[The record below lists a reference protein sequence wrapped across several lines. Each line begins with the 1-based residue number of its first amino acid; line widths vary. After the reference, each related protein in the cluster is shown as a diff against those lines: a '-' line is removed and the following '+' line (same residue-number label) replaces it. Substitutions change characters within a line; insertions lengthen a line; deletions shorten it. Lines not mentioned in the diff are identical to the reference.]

1 MTEAQSST
9 RLIWRLRLAES
20 GVQLQPLL
28 QSAGPDGWGR
38 GRACALA
45 GLLQEQVGAVRPHD
59 LPLLKPLLALW
70 QAHDG
75 DAGLIDAAPLLP
87 ALVDHPLL
95 FDADAP
101 ARRIRVEAGQPALQM
116 ERVGAELR
124 LKLLP
129 EGLAGCG
136 GVLWRRPQ
144 PERLLV
150 YQLTD
155 ELKALADLVGHGLTV
170 PWQARQRVL
179 EAIRDVAPGL
189 PLVDASPQFDAALP
203 SEAADATLYAL
214 LTRQPEGL
222 RLQLKVKPHPAA
234 AWSAPGRG
242 AAGLVLDV
250 DGEYRQFIRDL
261 ADEAA
266 RLRALREACP
276 AIGRGQRDGDGWLF
290 SDQHSALSLLAQL
303 QAAGEERV
311 ACLWPHGDKIRLAAA
326 DGMPQLKLKV
336 KRRGGWLQADGELE
350 LDDGRILTLRHLL
363 AALANQKGKY
373 LQLSDGDWLALSG
386 SLGERLGELARM
398 VDHAGP
404 DGLAISPLAGPRL
417 QALGEEAGQ
426 FDGDDGW
433 QRQAA
438 RWREAA
444 VFDPQVPATLNATL
458 RPYQLQGF
466 AWMARLAHWGMGAC
480 LADDMGLGKTVQ
492 TLSLLLTRAHLGP
505 QLAVAPTSVALNWL
519 AETARFAPSLR
530 LRAYHQQR
538 RLDDIGPGDLVVV
551 SYGLLQREAEAF
563 GDVHWASVVLDE
575 AQAIKNPQSQRAQV
589 AQSLRA
595 DFRLAASGTP
605 VENHLGELWSL
616 FRFIAP
622 GLLGN
627 LAQFE
632 QRYAQPIADGDEAAR
647 AQLKALIQP
656 YLLRRTKREV
666 LTELPPKTE
675 TTRLIELSEPE
686 RHVYE
691 AMRQEALA
699 RVAEADPA
707 AGGQTMQALA
717 ELTRLR
723 RFCCHPKLVQPDSAL
738 PASKLA
744 AFADICEELLDNG
757 HKALVFSQ
765 FVDHLALAAEHL
777 RQQGVRFHYLDG
789 STPTKQR
796 KASMDAFQAGDGD
809 LFLISLKAGGTGLN
823 LTAADYV
830 IHLDPWWN
838 PAVEDQASDRAY
850 RMGQQRPVTVYRLV
864 AAGTIEEKI
873 VELHRDKRAL
883 ADSLLAGADI
893 SARLDG
899 EALLALLRGDA
910 G

>member
-1 MTEAQSST
+1 MNASSL
-9 RLIWRLRLAES
+9 RLIWRLRLADS
-20 GVQLQPLL
+20 GIQLLPLL
-28 QSAGPDGWGR
+28 QSAGPDGWNR
-38 GRACALA
+38 GRACSLPS
-45 GLLQEQVGAVRPHD
+45 LLRDEHASVAEHD
-59 LPLLKPLLALW
+59 VPLLRQLLALLR
-70 QAHDG
+70 QYDG
-75 DAGLIDAAPLLP
+75 DAALIDATPLLP
-87 ALVDHPLL
+87 ALIGHPLL
-95 FDADAP
+95 FDAAAP
-101 ARRIRVEAGQPALQM
+101 ARRIRVEAGQAALQM

-129 EGLAGCG
+129 DRLASCG
-136 GVLWRRPQ
+136 GVLWQRPQ

-150 YQLTD
+150 YQLSD

-179 EAIRDVAPGL
+179 EAIREVAPGL
-189 PLVDASPQFDAALP
+189 QLVDASPQFDPEQA
-203 SEAADATLYAL
+203 SEPADPTLYAL

-242 AAGLVLDV
+242 AAGLVLDI
-250 DGEYRQFIRDL
+250 DGAYRQFARDL
-261 ADEAA
+261 AEEAR

-276 AIGRGQRDGDGWLF
+276 AIARGQRDGDGWLF
-290 SDQHSALSLLAQL
+290 ADQHSALSLLSQL
-303 QAAGEERV
+303 QAAGEDRV
-311 ACLWPHGDKIRLAAA
+311 VCLWPQGDKIRLAAA
-326 DGMPQLKLKV
+326 AGMPLLKLKV

-350 LDDGRILTLRHLL
+350 LDDGRVLALRHLL

-426 FDGDDGW
+426 FDGDEGW

-466 AWMARLAHWGMGAC
+466 AWMARLAHWGVGAC

-519 AETARFAPSLR
+519 AEAARFAPSLR
-530 LRAYHQQR
+530 LRAYHQHR
-538 RLDDIGPGDLVVV
+538 RLDDVGPGDLVVV
-551 SYGLLQREAEAF
+551 SYGLLQREADAF
-563 GDVHWASVVLDE
+563 GEVHWASVVLDE

-616 FRFIAP
+616 FCFIAP

-632 QRYAQPIADGDEAAR
+632 QRYAQPIADGDDTAR

-675 TTRLIELSEPE
+675 TTRLIELSEQE

-744 AFADICEELLDNG
+744 AFAEICEELLDNG

-777 RQQGVRFHYLDG
+777 TQQGIRFHYLDG
-789 STPTKQR
+789 STPAKQR

-873 VELHRDKRAL
+873 VELHREKRAL
-883 ADSLLAGADI
+883 ADSLLADGDA

-899 EALLALLRGDA
+899 AALLALLRGDSV
-910 G
+910 